1 MNIKAVAEQA
11 GVSITTVSRVLNHPD
26 AVSQKTRQR
35 VLSVMQEMN
44 YTPNWFA
51 RNIQSNK
58 TDMIGLLLPDIQN
71 PTNMELLKGI
81 EEVAHQKN
89 CDIMLFDT
97 KYNKKRE
104 WEYIEKLLGRHADGL
119 IITSSLLTKKQ
130 LGILTEKNTPYVLV
144 GKPENTTDDNIVY
157 TDHESASREAVE
169 YLINMG
175 HTKIAILEGENPQL
189 ENREKLSGYKAALSA
204 AGIEY
209 RQALTAKGS
218 NSIEGGFA
226 ATGKLLE
233 EKAGMTAIFAT
244 SDEMAL
250 GAMEKLKQSSLRV
263 PGDVAVI
270 GYDNLKIGAVVE
282 PKLTT
287 VTRPSYRM
295 GLIAARLLFDIIES
309 EAPEETQQ
317 VVLKSKLKIRK
328 SCGNKDRLIEI
339 W

>member
-1 MNIKAVAEQA
+1 
-11 GVSITTVSRVLNHPD
+11 
-26 AVSQKTRQR
+26 
-35 VLSVMQEMN
+35 
-44 YTPNWFA
+44 
-51 RNIQSNK
+51 
-58 TDMIGLLLPDIQN
+58 
-71 PTNMELLKGI
+71 
-81 EEVAHQKN
+81 
-89 CDIMLFDT
+89 
-97 KYNKKRE
+97 
-104 WEYIEKLLGRHADGL
+104 
-119 IITSSLLTKKQ
+119 
-130 LGILTEKNTPYVLV
+130 
-144 GKPENTTDDNIVY
+144 
-157 TDHESASREAVE
+157 
-169 YLINMG
+169 
-175 HTKIAILEGENPQL
+175 
-189 ENREKLSGYKAALSA
+189 
-204 AGIEY
+204 
-209 RQALTAKGS
+209 
-218 NSIEGGFA
+218 
-226 ATGKLLE
+226 
-233 EKAGMTAIFAT
+233 MTAIFAT